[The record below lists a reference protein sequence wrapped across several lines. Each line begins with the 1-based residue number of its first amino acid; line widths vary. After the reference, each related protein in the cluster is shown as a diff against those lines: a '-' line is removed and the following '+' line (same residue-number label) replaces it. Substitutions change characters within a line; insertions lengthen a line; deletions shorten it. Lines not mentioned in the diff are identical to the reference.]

1 MEEMSPRKP
10 WEQSVNRNGGEG
22 WHREAGEKPVGTR
35 LTDWCGFKVVLGMEE
50 EKLWS
55 GGG

>member
-1 MEEMSPRKP
+1 MEEVSPRKP
-10 WEQSVNRNGGEG
+10 REQSGNRNGGEG
-22 WHREAGEKPVGTR
+22 WHRKAGEKPVGTR
-35 LTDWCGFKVVLGMEE
+35 LTDWCGFKVVLGVEE